1 MGSRGLITTGH
12 SAASTLGEDSR
23 NSNTTKGKVTL
34 GLKNLDTPERRGSRR
49 MRIRALTCSSDY
61 RPRVE
66 SSVVLVVVNSRQ
78 WHIAHGQ

>member
-23 NSNTTKGKVTL
+23 NSNTTEGKVTL

-49 MRIRALTCSSDY
+49 MRIGLLL
-61 RPRVE
+61 E
-66 SSVVLVVVNSRQ
+66 SPD
-78 WHIAHGQ
+78 